1 MTFTTELAERLI
13 ANEQFSADFDG
24 LQAEAAVAV
33 LSGEL
38 SDEPERLST
47 DAVHRLLYCASVF
60 AQTDHEPLRALAQSI
75 ALGSLLARSHDV
87 GVEYPFRLLTDLG
100 NFPALTYAEDR
111 HTKDGV
117 SLAQSLRA
125 AISRDLNAFDVGGER
140 LSLTDFQKRA
150 WGRLQQARA
159 LAISAPT
166 SAGKSFLVI
175 EHLCRLAEAAPDQFT
190 AVYIAPTRALLS
202 EVHASIQKRLQD
214 RDVRVSTVP
223 TPGTVSDTR
232 QVFVLTQERLQ
243 VLLAVTSPAFDLV
256 VVDEAQNVSDGS
268 RGMIL
273 QETLDQILAHSPKAR
288 VVMLAPGAAGFV
300 EFGRAFGAPDLEP
313 AESRLPSVIQ
323 NRILASPGRA
333 PKTLTLR
340 VMTETGSVK
349 LGTLTADRG
358 FSHPDS
364 RLAAVALELG
374 REGGSL
380 VYATGP
386 KDAEVVAWQLAQG
399 CLEGANTDLDA
410 LSKFIKQHIH
420 PDYGLA
426 QLVKRGVAFHYG
438 KMPTLLRE
446 AIEGAFK
453 AGDLKFL
460 ACTTTL
466 FQGVNLPARNVFID
480 TSTRGRGNALDAA
493 ELWNFAGRAGRMK
506 ADVVGNVFLVDYENW
521 PEQPM
526 DKFVGYKIEP
536 AFRRTVECH
545 TAELVAALAGEMP
558 PVSPQDETPSKI
570 RAAAGL
576 LISRAVR
583 GDVAAFIDRTL
594 PESDQSQR
602 SALTAAATEAGERIG
617 LPASLLATNWTVDP
631 FGLRRLLN
639 YLIEQIEQGNAD
651 AMIPQSPLANPATAR
666 ERYAELFR
674 RIEGRVN
681 LGASGK
687 LPEKAALPAVMW
699 MEGKPYPVLLS
710 SAVKS
715 AKTRYSRELN
725 AHTALLQREPRSR
738 KSAPRPVDVNDVIYE
753 TFSLIEDV
761 IRFRYVQLGKAYY
774 DILVLALQTCNLE
787 HRVPEIFDFA
797 LALELG
803 VSTRS
808 GWSFMELGLSRIAAT
823 ALEPHFPDSD
833 MSAGQAREW
842 LRTENL
848 APFKLGPIVLSELER
863 LGLAS
868 PEAITLA
875 KAEGDLIDAVG
886 TPVSA
891 NDNKDDQTES

>member
-1 MTFTTELAERLI
+1 MTFTTELANRLI
-13 ANEQFSADFDG
+13 ANEQFAADFDA
-24 LQAEAAVAV
+24 LQAEAALAV
-33 LSGEL
+33 LPGKFT
-38 SDEPERLST
+38 DEPEYLST

-60 AQTDHEPLRALAQSI
+60 VQSDQEPLRALAQSV
-75 ALGSLLARSHDV
+75 ALGSLLARGHDI
-87 GVEYPFRLLTDLG
+87 GVEPPFRLLTDLG
-100 NFPALTYAEDR
+100 NFPALTYAESR
-111 HTKDGV
+111 HSDDVVG
-117 SLAQSLRA
+117 LAQSLRA
-125 AISRDLNAFDVGGER
+125 AVSRDLNAFDVGDER

-150 WGRLQQARA
+150 WDRLQQARA

-175 EHLCRLAEAAPDQFT
+175 EHLCRLVEQAPGEFT

-202 EVHASIQKRLQD
+202 EVHASIQRRLQD
-214 RDVRVSTVP
+214 SAVRVSTVP
-223 TPGTVSDTR
+223 TPGTVADAR

-243 VLLAVTSPAFDLV
+243 VLLAVSDPTFDLV
-256 VVDEAQNVSDGS
+256 IVDEAQNVSDGS

-273 QETLDQILAHSPKAR
+273 QETLDQILSRSPKAR
-288 VVMLAPGAAGFV
+288 LVMLAPGAAGFV
-300 EFGRAFGAPDLEP
+300 ELGRSFGAPHLEP

-323 NRILASPGRA
+323 NRILASPGRI
-333 PKTLTLR
+333 PRTLTLR
-340 VMTETGSVK
+340 IMTETGSVK

-358 FSHPDS
+358 FSHPES

-374 REGGSL
+374 GDGGSL

-386 KDAEVVAWQLAQG
+386 KHAEFVALNLAQG
-399 CLEGANTDLDA
+399 CKQDGKPSLDVLA
-410 LSKFIKQHIH
+410 QFIKQHIH

-426 QLVKRGVAFHYG
+426 RLVKRGVAFHYG

-453 AGDLKFL
+453 AGDLRFL

-521 PEQPM
+521 PEKPM
-526 DKFVGYKIEP
+526 DHFVGYKIEP
-536 AFRRTVECH
+536 AFRRTVENH
-545 TAELVAALAGEMP
+545 ATELTKALGGEMP
-558 PVSPQDETPSKI
+558 PVSPQDETPSKV

-594 PESDQSQR
+594 PQSPEPQR
-602 SALTAAATEAGERIG
+602 SALIAAATEAGSKIN

-651 AMIPQSPLANPATAR
+651 AMIPQSPLANPTTAR

-715 AKTRYSRELN
+715 ARTRYTRELN

-738 KSAPRPVDVNDVIYE
+738 RRAPRAVDVNNVIYE
-753 TFSLIEDV
+753 IFALIEDV
-761 IRFRYVQLGKAYY
+761 VRFRYVQLGKAYY
-774 DILVLALQTCNLE
+774 DVLVLALQTCGLE

-833 MSAGQAREW
+833 MSVDRARDW
-842 LRTENL
+842 LRQEDL
-848 APFKLGPIVLSELER
+848 APFKLGPIVLAELGK

-868 PEAITLA
+868 QEAIA
-875 KAEGDLIDAVG
+875 RANAESGLLEAADA
-886 TPVSA
+886 PVSA
-891 NDNKDDQTES
+891 NDNAVDEGDS

>member
-1 MTFTTELAERLI
+1 MTFTNELADRLL
-13 ANEQFSADFDG
+13 ANKQFSLDFDG
-24 LQAEAAVAV
+24 LQAEAALAV

-38 SDEPERLST
+38 ADEPERLST

-60 AQTDHEPLRALAQSI
+60 VQTDREPLRALAQSI
-75 ALGSLLARSHDV
+75 ALGSLLARTDDV

-100 NFPALTYAEDR
+100 NFPALTYAEGR
-111 HTKDGV
+111 HSDDDVG
-117 SLAQSLRA
+117 LAQSLRA
-125 AISRDLNAFDVGGER
+125 AISRDLNAFDVGGEQ

-150 WGRLQQARA
+150 WERLQHARA

-175 EHLCRLAEAAPDQFT
+175 EHLCRLAEAAQGVFT

-202 EVHASIQKRLQD
+202 EVHASIHKRLQD
-214 RDVRVSTVP
+214 CAVRVSTVP
-223 TPGTVSDTR
+223 TPGTVADTR

-243 VLLAVTSPAFDLV
+243 VLLAVSDPIFDLV
-256 VVDEAQNVSDGS
+256 VVDEAQNFSDGS

-273 QETLDQILAHSPKAR
+273 QETLDQILSRNSKTR
-288 VVMLAPGAAGFV
+288 LVMLAPGAAGFV
-300 EFGRAFGAPDLEP
+300 ELGRSFGAPDLES

-323 NRILASPGRA
+323 NRVLASPGRV
-333 PKTLTLR
+333 PKTLTLSI
-340 VMTETGSVK
+340 MTETGTVK

-386 KDAEVVAWQLAQG
+386 KDAEAVGWKLAQG
-399 CLEGANTDLDA
+399 CKEEANQNLSA
-410 LSKFIKQHIH
+410 LSKFIEQHIH

-426 QLVKRGVAFHYG
+426 QLVKCGVAFHYG

-453 AGDLKFL
+453 AGDLRFL

-466 FQGVNLPARNVFID
+466 FQGVNLPARNVFIH
-480 TSTRGRGNALDAA
+480 TSTRGRGNSLDAA

-536 AFRRTVECH
+536 AFRRTVENH
-545 TAELVAALAGEMP
+545 TAELTAALGGAMP
-558 PVSPQDETPSKI
+558 PVSPQDETPSKV

-583 GDVAAFIDRTL
+583 GDVAAFVERTL
-594 PESDQSQR
+594 PGSDELQR
-602 SALTAAATEAGERIG
+602 SSLVTAAIEAGDKID

-639 YLIEQIEQGNAD
+639 YLIEQIEQGNVD
-651 AMIPQSPLANPATAR
+651 AMIPQSPLVNPTTAR
-666 ERYAELFR
+666 QRYTELFR

-687 LPEKAALPAVMW
+687 LPEKAALLAVRW

-715 AKTRYSRELN
+715 AKSRYTRDLN
-725 AHTALLQREPRSR
+725 DHAALLQRDPGSR
-738 KSAPRPVDVNDVIYE
+738 KQAPRPVNVNNVIYD

-774 DILVLALQTCNLE
+774 DVLVLALQKCALE
-787 HRVPEIFDFA
+787 ERVPEIFDFA

-833 MSAGQAREW
+833 MSVARAREW
-842 LRTENL
+842 LRTANL
-848 APFKLGPIVLSELER
+848 APFRLGPIVLAELER

-868 PEAITLA
+868 HEAITRA
-875 KAEGDLIDAVG
+875 NAEGELFEGDD
-886 TPVSA
+886 TPLSA
-891 NDNKDDQTES
+891 NDNIKDEAD